1 MYCTFVLSARS
12 NVSKPAV
19 NKIIVEL
26 VSYDTQGVVIAKGTA
41 AFDRLRPGG
50 SSEDEYGVL
59 NKDGQ
64 CSTISRIKFGKVNY
78 VYVDGDQYDDFKT
91 TSTVE
96 KWLNFTS
103 KVPSVKF
110 TSK

>member
-1 MYCTFVLSARS
+1 
-12 NVSKPAV
+12 VSKPAV

-26 VSYDTQGVVIAKGTA
+26 VSYDSQGVVIEKGTV

-50 SSEDEYGVL
+50 PSEDEYGVL

-64 CSTISRIKFGKVNY
+64 CATISRIKFGKVNY
-78 VYVDGDQYDDFKT
+78 VYVDGDQYDDFKS
-91 TSTVE
+91 TSSVE
-96 KWLNFTS
+96 KWLSFTS
-103 KVPSVKF
+103 KVASIKF